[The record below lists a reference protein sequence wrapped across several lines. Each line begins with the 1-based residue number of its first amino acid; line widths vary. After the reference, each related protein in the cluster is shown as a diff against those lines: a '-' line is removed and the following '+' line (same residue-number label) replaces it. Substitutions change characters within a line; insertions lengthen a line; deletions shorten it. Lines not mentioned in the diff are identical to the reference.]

1 MNKIKLGIIYGGMST
16 EHEVSI
22 NSAKSI
28 IENLDKNK
36 YEIFKIYIN
45 KNGEWLNE
53 KNEAIQDIYSFLKK
67 LDVVFPV
74 LHGLYGEDRN
84 NTRLIRNV

>member
-1 MNKIKLGIIYGGMST
+1 MLDEKIKLGIIYGGMST

-22 NSAKSI
+22 KSAESI
-28 IENLDKNK
+28 IKNLKKDK
-36 YEIFKIYIN
+36 YEIHEIFIN
-45 KNGEWLNE
+45 KNGEWLDKSKE
-53 KNEAIQDIYSFLKK
+53 KIEDVFSYLKK

-84 NTRLIRNV
+84 YTGII